1 MAGRIPRDFID
12 ALLTRVD
19 IVDVV
24 NARVPLKK
32 TGRDFQAR
40 CPFHDEKTPSFTVSR
55 EKQFYHCFGCGA
67 HGSAIGFLMEYDHM
81 GFVEAV
87 EDLAGLAGM
96 EVPREEGA
104 HSGPDLTPLYSL
116 LEQAEGFCQR
126 QLRSHPQADRA
137 IGYLKDRGLS
147 GEITA
152 DFGLGFAPP
161 GWDNLLRRLGG
172 DKDRLKLLLQAGL
185 VSEREGRYYDR
196 FRERIMFPIRD
207 HRGRTIGF
215 GGRVLGDATPK
226 YLNSPETGVFHKGR
240 ELYGLYEAR
249 QALRELNR
257 LVVVEGY
264 MDVIALAQF
273 GIRYAVATLG
283 TATTAEHVERLFR
296 AAPEVIFCFDGDRAG
311 RDAAWKAM
319 STTLP
324 HLRDGRQARFL
335 FLPEGE
341 DPDTLIRAQGTEAF
355 ERGLDDATPLSRFL
369 FEKLS
374 EKVDTGS
381 LDGRA
386 RLVELARP
394 YIDKLPRGIFRE
406 MMLNRLAELA
416 EIDAA
421 KLSKPAATPPVPAHT
436 ATRPRTGHARMSPVR
451 TAVALL
457 LQHPSLASRYPEAD
471 PPWKNL
477 ETPGIPLLSQLL
489 ELIRN
494 QPNLKQGPLL
504 EHWRG
509 TADEPHLYKLI
520 NMELPIPEN
529 GIETEFFDALQRLNE
544 QYRKQETSKLLAK
557 TRDKALSP
565 QEKKRLQ
572 HLLTASGKDEKD
584 ET

>member
-1 MAGRIPRDFID
+1 
-12 ALLTRVD
+12 
-19 IVDVV
+19 
-24 NARVPLKK
+24 
-32 TGRDFQAR
+32 
-40 CPFHDEKTPSFTVSR
+40 
-55 EKQFYHCFGCGA
+55 
-67 HGSAIGFLMEYDHM
+67 
-81 GFVEAV
+81 
-87 EDLAGLAGM
+87 
-96 EVPREEGA
+96 
-104 HSGPDLTPLYSL
+104 
-116 LEQAEGFCQR
+116 
-126 QLRSHPQADRA
+126 
-137 IGYLKDRGLS
+137 
-147 GEITA
+147 
-152 DFGLGFAPP
+152 
-161 GWDNLLRRLGG
+161 
-172 DKDRLKLLLQAGL
+172 
-185 VSEREGRYYDR
+185 
-196 FRERIMFPIRD
+196 
-207 HRGRTIGF
+207 
-215 GGRVLGDATPK
+215 
-226 YLNSPETGVFHKGR
+226 
-240 ELYGLYEAR
+240 
-249 QALRELNR
+249 
-257 LVVVEGY
+257 

-283 TATTAEHVERLFR
+283 TATTAEHVDRLFR
-296 AAPEVIFCFDGDRAG
+296 AAPEIIYCFDGDRAG

-319 STTLP
+319 TTTLP

-341 DPDTLIRAQGTEAF
+341 DPDTVIRAQGTEDF

-374 EKVDTGS
+374 EQVDTGT

-394 YIDKLPRGIFRE
+394 YLDKLPRGIFRE

-421 KLSKPAATPPVPAHT
+421 KLSKPTAKPPPVRSRVPA
-436 ATRPRTGHARMSPVR
+436 RPRAGHTHMSPVR

-457 LQHPSLASRYPEAD
+457 LQHPSLASRYQEAA

-520 NMELPIPEN
+520 NMELPIPED
-529 GIETEFFDALQRLNE
+529 GVETEFFDALQRLNE

-557 TRDKALSP
+557 TRDKALNP
-565 QEKKRLQ
+565 EEKQRLQ
-572 HLLTASGKDEKD
+572 HLLTASGQDGKN